1 MSISAKP
8 PLNVAV
14 TGAAGQI
21 GYAALM
27 RIANGEL
34 LGKDQPI
41 NLKLIEVPQGLKPL
55 KGVMMEIQDGAFPL
69 LKSMVGTSDLSE
81 GFGDADVCLLI
92 GARPR
97 GPGMERKDLM
107 SANASIFKDQGK
119 AINTSAKKTAK
130 VLVVGNPA
138 NTNALV
144 LSANAPNLDPKN
156 IHAMTRL
163 DQNRALGQ
171 MALKLGIG
179 VSDIEKLCIW
189 GNHSSTQ
196 YPDITHAVAMIDGKK
211 VKLSDVID
219 SKWYS
224 ETFLPTVQKRGA
236 AIITARGASSAASA
250 GNSAIDHMRDLFLG
264 SGSAWQSIAV
274 ASDGSYGIPKGL
286 VYSVPCLC
294 SGDGKFTVVKDLKV
308 DEYSKK
314 MMSATAKELVEERDM
329 VRHLL

>member
-1 MSISAKP
+1 MVQASLYSFSFDFC
-8 PLNVAV
+8 VS
-14 TGAAGQI
+14 
-21 GYAALM
+21 
-27 RIANGEL
+27 GEL

-179 VSDIEKLCIW
+179 VSDIEKVW
-189 GNHSSTQ
+189 HNADQTTAGRHSRRT
-196 YPDITHAVAMIDGKK
+196 
-211 VKLSDVID
+211 L
-219 SKWYS
+219 YS
-224 ETFLPTVQKRGA
+224 RNTRVF
-236 AIITARGASSAASA
+236 
-250 GNSAIDHMRDLFLG
+250 F
-264 SGSAWQSIAV
+264 
-274 ASDGSYGIPKGL
+274 SDGL
-286 VYSVPCLC
+286 VVYLGQPFIDAV
-294 SGDGKFTVVKDLKV
+294 SGYNSRCGDDRW
-308 DEYSKK
+308 
-314 MMSATAKELVEERDM
+314 EESQIVGRD
-329 VRHLL
+329 RQ